1 MDYCDVCI
9 SCLDSYSD
17 GTHSLQSIHCWASDV
32 TLHFSKSDEETNSST
47 SWMAW
52 GWVHFQQN
60 FFWVNY
66 SFERFDTSGI
76 CSLGALVPA
85 GLWVRRS
92 VSRGGWGRDGCWKSH
107 GRRFPNHPDV
117 SSQWVCGKRLLG
129 WTGLLECLMNY
140 TFKNN
145 GSLLALLRTFN
156 TYGNFPLHK
165 RL

>member
-1 MDYCDVCI
+1 MKKQIHLHPRWLEGDYI
-9 SCLDSYSD
+9 
-17 GTHSLQSIHCWASDV
+17 
-32 TLHFSKSDEETNSST
+32 FSKYI
-47 SWMAW
+47 
-52 GWVHFQQN
+52 
-60 FFWVNY
+60 FWVNY
-66 SFERFDTSGI
+66 SFKWFDTLGI

-107 GRRFPNHPDV
+107 GWRFPNHPDV
-117 SSQWVCGKRLLG
+117 STQWVCGKRLLG

-165 RL
+165 RFLVVEKRRWLKMFFAVREKWFF